1 MKNQIKFLPE
11 TYSFD
16 GQTFEVTP
24 TFNVNNA
31 MKCYDGIKIINFL
44 INSQSDALL
53 KIDILRSNNPDQEE
67 FLHVLKVVVEDMK
80 QLVSNMEFDTN
91 LIYDNSLN

>member
-1 MKNQIKFLPE
+1 MKSKFKFLP
-11 TYSFD
+11 
-16 GQTFEVTP
+16 QTFSFEGRTFDVTP

-31 MKCYDGIKIINFL
+31 MVCYRYIKSITTL
-44 INSQSDALL
+44 ISTQSDVLL

-67 FLHVLKVVVEDMK
+67 FLFALKLVVEDMK
-80 QLVSNMEFDTN
+80 RLVSEMEFDTN